1 MLSVALLAPLVRVP
15 RRTALRALAWV
26 LAFVLGVAV
35 SVLPANAAA
44 ANTAANAST
53 SPDAA
58 SALEPALIEQV
69 KGLALARPAEAAAAR
84 IEVVVGQLDPRL
96 HLAPCERVEPYVPLN
111 TRLWGKSRIGLRCA
125 RGPVAWNVYLPV
137 TVKAWGRAL
146 VLPAGAV
153 AGSTVAEADLA
164 EAEVDIAEEP
174 SPVVADMRQVAG
186 RVLAQSVR
194 PGQALRQSHVKA
206 RQWFAAGDTVKI
218 VAMGEGFSLEG
229 SGQAISNGVEGQTAR
244 VRTESGNV
252 VSGTP
257 SGERRMDFTP

>member
-1 MLSVALLAPLVRVP
+1 MLSVALLAPLLRVP
-15 RRTALRALAWV
+15 RRALLRAVALA

-35 SVLPANAAA
+35 SVLPANAAM
-44 ANTAANAST
+44 ANTAANTAVGADT
-53 SPDAA
+53 G
-58 SALEPALIEQV
+58 ALEPALIEQV
-69 KGLALARPAEAAAAR
+69 KGLALARPADAAAAR

-96 HLAPCERVEPYVPLN
+96 HLAPCERIEPYVPLN

-146 VLPAGAV
+146 VLPAGAT
-153 AGSTVAEADLA
+153 AGSTVAEVDLA

-174 SPVVADMRQVAG
+174 SPVVTDARQVAG

-218 VAMGEGFSLEG
+218 VALGEGFSLEG
-229 SGQAISNGVEGQTAR
+229 GGQAISNGVEGQTAR
-244 VRTESGNV
+244 VRTENGNV
-252 VSGTP
+252 VSGMP
-257 SGERRMDFTP
+257 SGERRMEFTP

>member
-1 MLSVALLAPLVRVP
+1 M
-15 RRTALRALAWV
+15 LRAAAWTI
-26 LAFVLGVAV
+26 AFLLGAAV
-35 SVLPANAAA
+35 SVLPANAALANSA
-44 ANTAANAST
+44 AGTTQTAST
-53 SPDAA
+53 ASTASTDATNA
-58 SALEPALIEQV
+58 TNALEPALIEQV

-96 HLAPCERVEPYVPLN
+96 HLAPCERIEPYVPLN

-146 VLPAGAV
+146 VLPAGAA
-153 AGSTVAEADLA
+153 AGTTLAEADLA

-174 SPVVADMRQVAG
+174 SPVVADVRLVAG

-206 RQWFAAGDTVKI
+206 RQWFGAGDTVKI
-218 VAMGEGFSLEG
+218 VALGEGFSLEG
-229 SGQAISNGVEGQTAR
+229 SGQAISNGIEGQTAR
-244 VRTESGNV
+244 VRTENGSI

-257 SGERRMDFTP
+257 SGERRMEFTP

>member
-1 MLSVALLAPLVRVP
+1 M
-15 RRTALRALAWV
+15 LRAVAWTI
-26 LAFVLGVAV
+26 AFLLGVAV
-35 SVLPANAAA
+35 SVAPANAAV
-44 ANTAANAST
+44 ANSAVNSTAGTTHIAST
-53 SPDAA
+53 ASADATN
-58 SALEPALIEQV
+58 ALEPALMEQV

-96 HLAPCERVEPYVPLN
+96 HLAPCERIEPYVPLN

-146 VLPAGAV
+146 VLPAGAA
-153 AGSTVAEADLA
+153 AGTTLAEADLA

-174 SPVVADMRQVAG
+174 SPVVADVRLVAG
-186 RVLAQSVR
+186 RVLAQSLR

-206 RQWFAAGDTVKI
+206 RQWFGAGDTVKI
-218 VAMGEGFSLEG
+218 VALGEGFSLEG
-229 SGQAISNGVEGQTAR
+229 SGQAISNGIEGQTAR
-244 VRTESGNV
+244 VRTENGNV

-257 SGERRMDFTP
+257 SGERRMEFTP